1 MKKNYIILLILT
13 SILML
18 SCASTNKNSN
28 AYIGE
33 IPESK
38 YLTVDDFV
46 NRDFFGGETVKITTK
61 GFASI
66 DNRGKADAISR
77 ALDSAQRNAIE
88 ETVGTLIESDT
99 LVQNS
104 MLIRDEV
111 YEKTYGYI
119 ASYKV
124 LETKEIDNVMY
135 AKIEAFVGVDMIE
148 DNLVGMGI
156 LLSRMN
162 MPRIAVLV
170 ADTNGNLNYAFNT
183 ELEKNMAKKGFT
195 FVDANILEN
204 VIKKE
209 KIAYKDILNSSS
221 SKLIDIIGIGTKA
234 EVAIIGSADAS
245 FFMQIEGTQM
255 KSYRTDIKI
264 KVINLSDATTIAQ
277 STHQTGAV
285 GGTDADAYSMALV
298 KSAKVVSGDI
308 TKQITKKW
316 QENLQM
322 GSEYNLFIVGLEFED
337 ALKFEKEL
345 PMYVSKIKSVYN
357 KGFTGDS
364 STFLIKYVG
373 SARDL
378 ALDLNNKA
386 QNMGYKIDVKSFD
399 EKTINVSIKKII

>member
-1 MKKNYIILLILT
+1 MKKNCIILLILII
-13 SILML
+13 S
-18 SCASTNKNSN
+18 SASAKKNN
-28 AYIGE
+28 AYVGE
-33 IPESK
+33 IPDSK
-38 YLTVDDFV
+38 YLNVDDFV
-46 NRDFFGGETVKITTK
+46 NRNFFGGETVKIRTK

-77 ALDSAQRNAIE
+77 ALDSAQRNAVE

-99 LVQNS
+99 LVQNNV
-104 MLIRDEV
+104 LIRDEV

-119 ASYKV
+119 ESYKV
-124 LETKEIDNVMY
+124 LEIKEIDNVMY
-135 AKIEAFVGVDMIE
+135 AEIEAFVGVDMIE
-148 DNLVGMGI
+148 DNLMGMGI
-156 LLSRMN
+156 LLGRMN

-170 ADTNGNLNYAFNT
+170 TDTNGNLNYAFNT
-183 ELEKNMAKKGFT
+183 ELEKNMSKKGFT
-195 FVDANILEN
+195 FVDAETLEN

-209 KIAYKDILNSSS
+209 QIDYKDILNSTP
-221 SKLIDIIGIGTKA
+221 SKLIDMISVGTKA
-234 EVAIIGSADAS
+234 QIAIIGNADAS

-264 KVINLSDATTIAQ
+264 KVINMSDATTIAQ
-277 STHQTGAV
+277 ATHQTGAV

-345 PMYVSKIKSVYN
+345 PMYISKIKSVYN
-357 KGFTGDS
+357 KGFNADS
-364 STFLIKYVG
+364 STFLIKYIG

-378 ALDLNNKA
+378 ALDLNDKVK
-386 QNMGYKIDVKSFD
+386 NMGYEINIKSFN
-399 EKTINVSIKKII
+399 EKTIHVNIKKIK